1 MILHRRPLK
10 IHKHRGKFIE
20 AKVKL
25 PARVLFKEKAQHAD
39 TQKAVASS
47 LIIHLLLFVIV
58 LPSTP
63 PKAPEK
69 EKLAAIKMQFIKPP
83 ESYVAQKKLEEKKA
97 PKPEMAKVDTKM
109 DAGVKVVTTN
119 QEGPTGDPKAS
130 PTQKLQKSK
139 SGSAKK
145 GPLSSPNV
153 AEAKGLGDSAA
164 KGYEFKGSK
173 SLKALMGNSAT
184 MTIAQNTN
192 STSDDSRG
200 VTNGT
205 GIGNK
210 GSNLTGDYRAPSGIG
225 NGSGHLLGKDAVGNY
240 DRSTSTKGL
249 ANKKGIDTAF
259 VQADTVVMGSIEP
272 EVLRKILQE
281 YLPQFKFCYQQEL
294 QEHSEKIKGIV
305 DLNFRIEGDGKVST
319 VNIKTASTQ
328 FSSKGIS
335 CMSNIL
341 RIIDFPKPKGGGL
354 VDVRQP
360 LNFFSES
367 TKI

>member
-1 MILHRRPLK
+1 MIPTLRPIKINHERQRVAAKLVIPNRTYHKEKSDNKFATKAIMVSLFLHLAIFAIQMPD
-10 IHKHRGKFIE
+10 
-20 AKVKL
+20 VKL
-25 PARVLFKEKAQHAD
+25 KV
-39 TQKAVASS
+39 
-47 LIIHLLLFVIV
+47 
-58 LPSTP
+58 
-63 PKAPEK
+63 PEK
-69 EKLAAIKMQFIKPP
+69 EKLAAIKMNFITPP
-83 ESYVAQKKLEEKKA
+83 DSYKKLKKVIAQK
-97 PKPEMAKVDTKM
+97 EMDKIATMTDP
-109 DAGVKVVTTN
+109 GVKKVTTI
-119 QEGPTGDPKAS
+119 EAGKTGDPLIKAN
-130 PTQKLQKSK
+130 QKVQKSK
-139 SGSAKK
+139 AGSAKA
-145 GPLSSPNV
+145 GALSSPNV
-153 AEAKGLGDSAA
+153 AGATGLGDSAA
-164 KGYEFKGSK
+164 KGYEFKGK
-173 SLKALMGNSAT
+173 GLKALMGNSAT
-184 MTIAQNTN
+184 MTLAAGAGNEG
-192 STSDDSRG
+192 SRG
-200 VTNGT
+200 LTAGT

-210 GSNLTGDYRAPSGIG
+210 GSNLTGDYRAPAGIG
-225 NGSGHLLGKDAVGNY
+225 DGSGHLGGKDAVGNY
-240 DRSTSTKGL
+240 DRSTSTRGL

-294 QEHSEKIKGIV
+294 QENSEKIKGII

-319 VNIKTASTQ
+319 VNIKTAATQ

>member
-1 MILHRRPLK
+1 MIPTLRPIRAIHVRQKVAAKIVISNRTFEKNTSDKSFAKKAMIASFLLHATILALK
-10 IHKHRGKFIE
+10 FQEMKI
-20 AKVKL
+20 
-25 PARVLFKEKAQHAD
+25 D
-39 TQKAVASS
+39 T
-47 LIIHLLLFVIV
+47 
-58 LPSTP
+58 
-63 PKAPEK
+63 PEK
-69 EKLAAIKMQFIKPP
+69 EKLASIKMDFITPP
-83 ESYVAQKKLEEKKA
+83 ESYKQLKKKIAETEMQKIA
-97 PKPEMAKVDTKM
+97 TMTDP
-109 DAGVKVVTTN
+109 GVKKVTTN
-119 QEGPTGDPKAS
+119 EIGKTGDP
-130 PTQKLQKSK
+130 TQSSDQKVQKSK
-139 SGSAKK
+139 SGSAKS

-153 AEAKGLGDSAA
+153 AGATGLGDSAA
-164 KGYEFKGSK
+164 KGYEFKGK
-173 SLKALMGNSAT
+173 GLKALMGNSAT
-184 MTIAQNTN
+184 MTIAAGAGNEG
-192 STSDDSRG
+192 SRG
-200 VTNGT
+200 LTAGT

-210 GSNLTGDYRAPSGIG
+210 GSNLTGDYRAPAGIG
-225 NGSGHLLGKDAVGNY
+225 DGSGHLLGKDAVGNY
-240 DRSTSTKGL
+240 DRSTSTRGL

-294 QEHSEKIKGIV
+294 QDNSEKIKGII

-319 VNIKTASTQ
+319 VNIKTAATQ
-328 FSSKGIS
+328 FSAKGIS

>member
-1 MILHRRPLK
+1 MRPTRRP
-10 IHKHRGKFIE
+10 IRVHTHRGKVP
-20 AKVKL
+20 AKV
-25 PARVLFKEKAQHAD
+25 VLEPRYTFKEKKKHD
-39 TQKAVASS
+39 FITKAIMASLFLHFS
-47 LIIHLLLFVIV
+47 LIMIK
-58 LPSTP
+58 TP
-63 PKAPEK
+63 GGSHDAPVVK
-69 EKLAAIKMQFIKPP
+69 EKLAAIKMEFITPP
-83 ESYVAQKKLEEKKA
+83 ESYRKKKIA
-97 PKPEMAKVDTKM
+97 PPEPEMPKVATQQ
-109 DAGVKVVTTN
+109 DAGVQKVLTADA
-119 QEGPTGDPKAS
+119 GKTGDP
-130 PTQKLQKSK
+130 TQAKDQKVQKSK
-139 SGSAKK
+139 KGSAKK

-153 AEAKGLGDSAA
+153 AGAVGLGDSAA
-164 KGYEFKGSK
+164 KGYEFKGK
-173 SLKALMGNSAT
+173 GLKALMGNSAT
-184 MTIAQNTN
+184 MTIAAGAGNEG
-192 STSDDSRG
+192 SRSL
-200 VTNGT
+200 TAGT

-210 GSNLTGDYRAPSGIG
+210 GSNLTGDYRAPAGIG
-225 NGSGHLLGKDAVGNY
+225 DGSGHLLGKDAVGNY
-240 DRSTSTKGL
+240 DRSTTTKGL

-294 QEHSEKIKGIV
+294 QEHSEKIKGVV
-305 DLNFRIEGDGKVST
+305 DMNFRIEGDGKVST

-341 RIIDFPKPKGGGL
+341 RIIPFPKPKGGGL

>member
-1 MILHRRPLK
+1 MKKKMAEQELQK
-10 IHKHRGKFIE
+10 ME
-20 AKVKL
+20 T
-25 PARVLFKEKAQHAD
+25 KEE
-39 TQKAVASS
+39 
-47 LIIHLLLFVIV
+47 
-58 LPSTP
+58 P
-63 PKAPEK
+63 
-69 EKLAAIKMQFIKPP
+69 
-83 ESYVAQKKLEEKKA
+83 
-97 PKPEMAKVDTKM
+97 
-109 DAGVKVVTTN
+109 GVKVVTTT
-119 QEGPTGDPKAS
+119 QEGPTGDPTA
-130 PTQKLQKSK
+130 PANQKVQKSK
-139 SGSAKK
+139 AGSAKA
-145 GPLSSPNV
+145 GPLSSPDAPGAV
-153 AEAKGLGDSAA
+153 GLGDSGS
-164 KGYEFKGSK
+164 KGYEFKGK
-173 SLKALMGNSAT
+173 GLKALMGNSSKMAL
-184 MTIAQNTN
+184 AAGV
-192 STSDDSRG
+192 SGEGSRG
-200 VTNGT
+200 LTSGT

-210 GSNLTGDYRAPSGIG
+210 GSNLTGDYRAPAGMG
-225 NGSGHLLGKDAVGNY
+225 DGSGHLLGKDGAGNY
-240 DRSTSTKGL
+240 DRSTTTRGL

-294 QEHSEKIKGIV
+294 QEHSEKIKGVV

-319 VNIKTASTQ
+319 VNIKTAEAQ

>member
-1 MILHRRPLK
+1 MIPTLRPIKINHERQRVAAKLVIPNRTYHKDKTDHEFTKKAIMASLFLHLAIFVVQLPQT
-10 IHKHRGKFIE
+10 
-20 AKVKL
+20 KL
-25 PARVLFKEKAQHAD
+25 V
-39 TQKAVASS
+39 V
-47 LIIHLLLFVIV
+47 
-58 LPSTP
+58 
-63 PKAPEK
+63 PEK
-69 EKLAAIKMQFIKPP
+69 EKLAAIKMNFITPP
-83 ESYVAQKKLEEKKA
+83 ESYKKLKKVIAEK
-97 PKPEMAKVDTKM
+97 EMQKIATMTDPGLKK
-109 DAGVKVVTTN
+109 VTTN
-119 QEGPTGDPKAS
+119 ETGVAGDPTAKAD
-130 PTQKLQKSK
+130 QKVQKSK
-139 SGSAKK
+139 AGSAKA

-153 AEAKGLGDSAA
+153 AGATGLGDSVT
-164 KGYEFKGSK
+164 KGYEFKGK
-173 SLKALMGNSAT
+173 GLKALMGNSAT
-184 MTIAQNTN
+184 MTLPSGAGTEG
-192 STSDDSRG
+192 SRG
-200 VTNGT
+200 LTAGT

-210 GSNLTGDYRAPSGIG
+210 GSNLTGDYRAPAGIG
-225 NGSGHLLGKDAVGNY
+225 DGSGHLGGKDAVGNY
-240 DRSTSTKGL
+240 DRSTTTRGL

-294 QEHSEKIKGIV
+294 QENSEKIKGII

-319 VNIKTASTQ
+319 VNIKTAATQ
-328 FSSKGIS
+328 FSPKGIS

>member
-1 MILHRRPLK
+1 MIPKFVPTRRPIKEVHKPEFMKAK
-10 IHKHRGKFIE
+10 ISIREKNYSKENKNSEFTRNAIIASLCLHLAIFVFKTPGM
-20 AKVKL
+20 KL
-25 PARVLFKEKAQHAD
+25 EEPKKERL
-39 TQKAVASS
+39 AS
-47 LIIHLLLFVIV
+47 
-58 LPSTP
+58 
-63 PKAPEK
+63 
-69 EKLAAIKMQFIKPP
+69 IKMDFITPP
-83 ESYVAQKKLEEKKA
+83 ESYKIMKKKMAEQEMQKMETATE
-97 PKPEMAKVDTKM
+97 P
-109 DAGVKVVTTN
+109 GVKVVTTT
-119 QEGPTGDPKAS
+119 QQGPTGDPTA
-130 PTQKLQKSK
+130 PADQKVQKSK
-139 SGSAKK
+139 AGSAKA
-145 GPLSSPNV
+145 GPLSSPDAAGAV
-153 AEAKGLGDSAA
+153 GLGDAPA
-164 KGYEFKGSK
+164 KGYEFKGK
-173 SLKALMGNSAT
+173 GLKALMGNSSKMAL
-184 MTIAQNTN
+184 AAGVG
-192 STSDDSRG
+192 SEGSRG
-200 VTNGT
+200 ITSGT

-210 GSNLTGDYRAPSGIG
+210 GSNLTGDYRAPSGMG
-225 NGSGHLLGKDAVGNY
+225 DGSGHLLGKDGAGNY
-240 DRSTSTKGL
+240 DRSTTTRGL

-319 VNIKTASTQ
+319 VNIKTAQTQ